1 MSMSSSEINHLRTA
15 IQKRWPGQP
24 SPKAK
29 RYIDQF
35 FNKTRTGAK
44 IAAQVDGNHGTYTVS
59 VEIDQQR
66 LSSACSCYIGK
77 GGLCH
82 HCEALARTFLNDDT
96 AFKTVQRTGLADVQ
110 TLGDIKTYLESVTLD
125 SLMKQLSTQ
134 GITQK
139 TFAESIG
146 MNPRQLSAIKS
157 SELRNRYF
165 NELGATKLA
174 CLWALEHIR
183 GNKIR

>member
-1 MSMSSSEINHLRTA
+1 MSSSELNRLRTA
-15 IQKRWPGQP
+15 IQKRWFAQP
-24 SPKAK
+24 SAKAK

-35 FNKTRTGAK
+35 FNKTRTGTK
-44 IAAQVDGNHGTYTVS
+44 IVAQVDGNHGTYTVS
-59 VEIDQQR
+59 VQLDQQR
-66 LSSACSCYIGK
+66 LSSVCSCYIGK
-77 GGLCH
+77 AGLCH
-82 HCEALARTFLNDDT
+82 HCEALALTFLNDDT
-96 AFKTVQRTGLADVQ
+96 AFKTIRRTGLADVQ
-110 TLGDIKTYLESVTLD
+110 TLEDVKAYLDSVTLD
-125 SLMKQLSTQ
+125 LLMKQLSAQ

-139 TFAESIG
+139 AFAESIG

-183 GNKIR
+183 SNKIK